1 LKNKGVRK
9 MVRDFQ
15 AEDLNRIMELWLETN
30 IQAHDFIKKNYW
42 QDHFDE
48 VMEILPKAS
57 VYVYEDNGSIEGFI
71 GLMNN
76 YIAGIFISKDN
87 QSRGIGRQLLHHVKE
102 NHNELS
108 LKVYEKNQRAVNFY
122 LREGFLVTEKQED
135 RENGEVEYEMVW
147 KRTC

>member
-1 LKNKGVRK
+1 

-15 AEDLNRIMELWLETN
+15 AEDINRIMELWLETN
-30 IQAHDFIKKNYW
+30 IQAHDFIKKSYW

-48 VMEILPKAS
+48 VMEILPNAS
-57 VYVYEDNGSIEGFI
+57 VYVFEENGSIEGFI

-122 LREGFLVTEKQED
+122 LREGFLVAEKQED

-147 KRTC
+147 NRTC

>member
-1 LKNKGVRK
+1 

-30 IQAHDFIKKNYW
+30 IQAHDFIKKSYW

-48 VMEILPKAS
+48 VMEILPNAS

-71 GLMNN
+71 GLVDN
-76 YIAGIFISKDN
+76 YIAGIFISEDN
-87 QSRGIGRQLLHHVKE
+87 QSRGIGRQLLHHVKG

-108 LKVYEKNQRAVNFY
+108 LKVYEKNQRAVKFY
-122 LREGFLVTEKQED
+122 LREGFLVMEKQED

-147 KRTC
+147 NRT

>member
-1 LKNKGVRK
+1 

-30 IQAHDFIKKNYW
+30 IQAHDFIKKSYW

-48 VMEILPKAS
+48 VMEILPNAS

-71 GLMNN
+71 GLVDN
-76 YIAGIFISKDN
+76 YIAGIFISNDN
-87 QSRGIGRQLLHHVKE
+87 QSRGIGRQLLHHVKG

-108 LKVYEKNQRAVNFY
+108 LKVYEKNQRAVKFY
-122 LREGFLVTEKQED
+122 LREGFLVAEKQED
-135 RENGEVEYEMVW
+135 RDNGEMEYEMVW
-147 KRTC
+147 NRT

>member
-1 LKNKGVRK
+1 

-30 IQAHDFIKKNYW
+30 IQAHDFIKKSYW

-48 VMEILPKAS
+48 VKEILPNAS
-57 VYVYEDNGSIEGFI
+57 VYVYEDNGIIEGFI
-71 GLMNN
+71 GLVDN

-108 LKVYEKNQRAVNFY
+108 LKVYEKNQRAVKFY
-122 LREGFLVTEKQED
+122 LREGFLVAEKQED

-147 KRTC
+147 NRTC

>member
-1 LKNKGVRK
+1 

-122 LREGFLVTEKQED
+122 LREGFLVTEKQVD

-147 KRTC
+147 NRT

>member
-1 LKNKGVRK
+1 

-15 AEDLNRIMELWLETN
+15 AEDLNQIMELWLETN

-122 LREGFLVTEKQED
+122 LREGFLVTEKQVD

-147 KRTC
+147 NRT

>member
-1 LKNKGVRK
+1 

-30 IQAHDFIKKNYW
+30 IQAHDFIKKSYW

-48 VMEILPKAS
+48 VMEILPNAS
-57 VYVYEDNGSIEGFI
+57 VYVFEENGSIEGFI

-108 LKVYEKNQRAVNFY
+108 LKVYEKNQRAVKFY
-122 LREGFLVTEKQED
+122 LREGFLVAEKQED

-147 KRTC
+147 NRTC

>member
-1 LKNKGVRK
+1 

-30 IQAHDFIKKNYW
+30 IQAHDFIKKSYW

-48 VMEILPKAS
+48 VKEILPNAS
-57 VYVYEDNGSIEGFI
+57 VYVYEDNGIIEGFI

-87 QSRGIGRQLLHHVKE
+87 QSRGIGRQLLHHVKG

-147 KRTC
+147 NRTC

>member
-1 LKNKGVRK
+1 

-30 IQAHDFIKKNYW
+30 VQAHDFIKKSYW

-135 RENGEVEYEMVW
+135 IESGEVEYEMVW
-147 KRTC
+147 NRT

>member
-1 LKNKGVRK
+1 

-15 AEDLNRIMELWLETN
+15 AEDLNRIMDLWLETN
-30 IQAHDFIKKNYW
+30 IQAHDFIEKSYW

-122 LREGFLVTEKQED
+122 LREGFLVTEKQVD

-147 KRTC
+147 NRT

>member
-1 LKNKGVRK
+1 

-30 IQAHDFIKKNYW
+30 IQAHDFIKKSYW

-48 VMEILPKAS
+48 VMEILPNAS

-71 GLMNN
+71 GLVDN
-76 YIAGIFISKDN
+76 YIAGIFISNDN
-87 QSRGIGRQLLHHVKE
+87 QSRGIGRQLLHHVKG

-108 LKVYEKNQRAVNFY
+108 LKVYEKNQRAVKFY

-147 KRTC
+147 NRT

>member
-1 LKNKGVRK
+1 
-9 MVRDFQ
+9 MVRDFR

-30 IQAHDFIKKNYW
+30 IQAHDFIEKSYW
-42 QDHFDE
+42 QNHFDE

-57 VYVYEDNGSIEGFI
+57 VYVYEDKGSIEGFI

-76 YIAGIFISKDN
+76 YIAGIFISKNN
-87 QSRGIGRQLLHHVKE
+87 QSRGIGRQLLHHVKG

-122 LREGFLVTEKQED
+122 LREGFLVTEKQVD

-147 KRTC
+147 NRTC

>member
-1 LKNKGVRK
+1 
-9 MVRDFQ
+9 MVRNFQ

-30 IQAHDFIKKNYW
+30 IQAHDFIEKSYW

-48 VMEILPKAS
+48 VMEILPNAS

-71 GLMNN
+71 GLVDN
-76 YIAGIFISKDN
+76 YIAGIFISEDN
-87 QSRGIGRQLLHHVKE
+87 QSRGIGRQLLHHVKG

-108 LKVYEKNQRAVNFY
+108 LKVYEKNQRAVKFY

-147 KRTC
+147 NRT

>member
-1 LKNKGVRK
+1 

-15 AEDLNRIMELWLETN
+15 TEDLNRIMELWLETN
-30 IQAHDFIKKNYW
+30 IQAHDFIEKSYW

-48 VMEILPKAS
+48 VMEILPNAS

-71 GLMNN
+71 GLVDN
-76 YIAGIFISKDN
+76 YIAGIFISNDN
-87 QSRGIGRQLLHHVKE
+87 QSRGIGRQLLHHVKG
-102 NHNELS
+102 NHYELS
-108 LKVYEKNQRAVNFY
+108 LKVYEKNQRAVKFY

-147 KRTC
+147 NRT

>member
-1 LKNKGVRK
+1 

-30 IQAHDFIKKNYW
+30 IQAHDFIEKSYW

-48 VMEILPKAS
+48 VMEILPNAS

-71 GLMNN
+71 GLVDN
-76 YIAGIFISKDN
+76 YIAGIFISNDN
-87 QSRGIGRQLLHHVKE
+87 QSRGIGRQLLHHVKG

-108 LKVYEKNQRAVNFY
+108 LKVYEKNQRAVKFY

-135 RENGEVEYEMVW
+135 RDNGEMEYEMVW
-147 KRTC
+147 NRT

>member
-1 LKNKGVRK
+1 

-30 IQAHDFIKKNYW
+30 IQAHDFIKKSYW

-48 VMEILPKAS
+48 VMEILPNAS

-71 GLMNN
+71 GLLDN

-87 QSRGIGRQLLHHVKE
+87 QSRGIGRQLLHHVKG

-108 LKVYEKNQRAVNFY
+108 LKVYEKNQRAVKFY

-147 KRTC
+147 NRT

>member
-1 LKNKGVRK
+1 
-9 MVRDFQ
+9 MVREFQ
-15 AEDLNRIMELWLETN
+15 ADDLNRIMELWLETN
-30 IQAHDFIKKNYW
+30 IQAHDFIKKDYW

-48 VMEILPKAS
+48 VMEILPKAAVS
-57 VYVYEDNGSIEGFI
+57 VYEANGSIEGFI
-71 GLMNN
+71 GLMEN
-76 YIAGIFISKDN
+76 YIAGIFISKDS

-135 RENGEVEYEMVW
+135 RENGEVEYGMVW
-147 KRTC
+147 NRT

>member
-1 LKNKGVRK
+1 

-15 AEDLNRIMELWLETN
+15 TKDLNRIMELWLETN
-30 IQAHDFIKKNYW
+30 IQAHDFIKKGYW

-48 VMEILPKAS
+48 VMEILPKAT
-57 VYVYEDNGSIEGFI
+57 VYVYEDNESIEGFI

-122 LREGFLVTEKQED
+122 LREGFLVTEKQVD

-147 KRTC
+147 NRT

>member
-1 LKNKGVRK
+1 

-30 IQAHDFIKKNYW
+30 IQAHDFIEKSYW

-48 VMEILPKAS
+48 VMEILPNAS

-71 GLMNN
+71 GLLDN
-76 YIAGIFISKDN
+76 YIAGIFISNDN
-87 QSRGIGRQLLHHVKE
+87 QSRGIGRQLLHHVKG

-108 LKVYEKNQRAVNFY
+108 LKVYEKNQRAVKFY

-147 KRTC
+147 NRT

>member
-1 LKNKGVRK
+1 
-9 MVRDFQ
+9 MVRNFQ

-30 IQAHDFIKKNYW
+30 IQAHDFIKKSYW

-48 VMEILPKAS
+48 VMEILPNAS
-57 VYVYEDNGSIEGFI
+57 VSVFEENGSIEGFI

-76 YIAGIFISKDN
+76 YIAGIFISKDK
-87 QSRGIGRQLLHHVKE
+87 QSRGIGRQLLQHVKE

-147 KRTC
+147 NRA

>member
-1 LKNKGVRK
+1 

-15 AEDLNRIMELWLETN
+15 AEDINRIMELWLETN
-30 IQAHDFIKKNYW
+30 IQAHDFIKKSYW

-48 VMEILPKAS
+48 VKEILPNAS
-57 VYVYEDNGSIEGFI
+57 VYVYEDNGIIEGFI

-87 QSRGIGRQLLHHVKE
+87 QSRGIGRQLLHHVKG

-147 KRTC
+147 NRTC

>member
-1 LKNKGVRK
+1 
-9 MVRDFQ
+9 
-15 AEDLNRIMELWLETN
+15 
-30 IQAHDFIKKNYW
+30 
-42 QDHFDE
+42 
-48 VMEILPKAS
+48 MEILPNAS
-57 VYVYEDNGSIEGFI
+57 VSVFEENGSIEGFI

-76 YIAGIFISKDN
+76 YIAGIFISKDK

-147 KRTC
+147 NRA

>member
-1 LKNKGVRK
+1 

-30 IQAHDFIKKNYW
+30 IQAHDFIKKSYW
-42 QDHFDE
+42 QDYFDE
-48 VMEILPKAS
+48 VMEILPNAS

-71 GLMNN
+71 GLVDN

-87 QSRGIGRQLLHHVKE
+87 QSRGIGRQLLHHVKG

-108 LKVYEKNQRAVNFY
+108 LKVYEKNQRAVKFY
-122 LREGFLVTEKQED
+122 LREGFLVMEKQED

-147 KRTC
+147 NRT

>member
-1 LKNKGVRK
+1 
-9 MVRDFQ
+9 MVRDFR
-15 AEDLNRIMELWLETN
+15 AEDLNRIMDLWLETN
-30 IQAHDFIKKNYW
+30 IQAHDFIEKSYW

-57 VYVYEDNGSIEGFI
+57 VYVYEDNGIIEGFI

-87 QSRGIGRQLLHHVKE
+87 QSRGIGRQLLHHVKG

-147 KRTC
+147 NSTC

>member
-1 LKNKGVRK
+1 

-30 IQAHDFIKKNYW
+30 IQAHDFIKKSYW

-76 YIAGIFISKDN
+76 YIAGIFISKDK

-108 LKVYEKNQRAVNFY
+108 LKVYEKNQREVNFY

-147 KRTC
+147 NRT

>member
-1 LKNKGVRK
+1 

-30 IQAHDFIKKNYW
+30 IQAHDFIKKRYW

-48 VMEILPKAS
+48 VMEILPNAS

-71 GLMNN
+71 GLVDN

-87 QSRGIGRQLLHHVKE
+87 QSRGIGRQLLHHVKG

-108 LKVYEKNQRAVNFY
+108 LKVYEKNQRAVKFY

-147 KRTC
+147 NRT

>member
-1 LKNKGVRK
+1 

-30 IQAHDFIKKNYW
+30 IQAHDFIEKSYW

-48 VMEILPKAS
+48 VMEILPNAS

-71 GLMNN
+71 GLVDN
-76 YIAGIFISKDN
+76 YIAGIFISNDN
-87 QSRGIGRQLLHHVKE
+87 QSRGIGRQLLHHVKG

-108 LKVYEKNQRAVNFY
+108 LKVYEKNQRAVKFY
-122 LREGFLVTEKQED
+122 LREGFLVAEKQED
-135 RENGEVEYEMVW
+135 RDNGEMEYEMVW
-147 KRTC
+147 NRT

>member
-122 LREGFLVTEKQED
+122 LREGFLVTEKQVD

-147 KRTC
+147 NRT